1 MLYKTP
7 FAGFRPTFAPQ
18 TETEVEMATGRA
30 VTSAGLKP
38 LPPSRVSQVNPALE
52 TPPAPPGATSLTF
65 RRPGGKAQLV
75 LKLSRQGYLMRFLSP
90 ALLLLVIAA
99 LGWRMGRE
107 RQNG

>member
-7 FAGFRPTFAPQ
+7 FTGFRPTSVPQ
-18 TETEVEMATGRA
+18 AETEVEKARGQA

-65 RRPGGKAQLV
+65 RRPGGEAQLI
-75 LKLSRQGYLMRFLSP
+75 LKLSRQGLWMRFLSP
-90 ALLLLVIAA
+90 ALLLLAIAA
-99 LGWRMGRE
+99 LGWRMGRA
-107 RQNG
+107 RKNS